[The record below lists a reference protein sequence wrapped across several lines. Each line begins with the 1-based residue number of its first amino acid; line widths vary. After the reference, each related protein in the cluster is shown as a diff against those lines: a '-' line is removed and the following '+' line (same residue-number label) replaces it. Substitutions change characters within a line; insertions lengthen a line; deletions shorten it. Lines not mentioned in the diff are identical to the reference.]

1 MQDATDITVLER
13 RIAAAFDRIGEALD
27 KVVADAGDA
36 DLHARIAVERDANAQ
51 LTERLRAVKAREAE
65 ARALLEARIA
75 ELTQQIDAQ
84 AIELQR
90 LKKTAVQLR
99 ETLRAQTDAAAE
111 ATSDPQLVNRALL
124 AEVEALRA
132 LRQTEA
138 VELGAILSEL
148 APLVAEAEHG
158 GRADA

>member
-65 ARALLEARIA
+65 ARAALEARIA

-84 AIELQR
+84 GIELQR

-99 ETLRAQTDAAAE
+99 ETLRAQTDAAAD

>member
-65 ARALLEARIA
+65 ARAALEARIA

-84 AIELQR
+84 GIELQR